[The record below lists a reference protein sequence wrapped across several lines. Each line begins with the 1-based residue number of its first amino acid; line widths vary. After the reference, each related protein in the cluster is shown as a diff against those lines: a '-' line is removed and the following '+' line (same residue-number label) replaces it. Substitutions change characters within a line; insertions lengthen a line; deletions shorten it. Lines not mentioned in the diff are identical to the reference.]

1 MENEGC
7 YRSIIC
13 FQGSNGR
20 VGGCHCLYSWRQ
32 GLPPFAFKGLRSTER
47 TGEEEEEDEADL
59 KRKWWNSSSKWIFF
73 PYQMPL
79 LTNRDLET

>member
-47 TGEEEEEDEADL
+47 SGEEEEEDEG
-59 KRKWWNSSSKWIFF
+59 
-73 PYQMPL
+73 
-79 LTNRDLET
+79 